1 MPKLTLAKL
10 TSNLATYGRPL
21 RSFKKGDRIH
31 SATNNYSYVLD
42 AEPGVLEFQPDL
54 TPSEMLML
62 GVFEGRYLNDCVRE
76 FPTEWFVGALQYGR
90 LSPEGADP
98 ERCNLFG
105 IKSRQPLPVWRQ
117 NGWAPSKER
126 VGRTDDHYHGL
137 LGDPKRN
144 PDERGWF
151 QWYCRYW
158 MGRRIPEIDHVQI
171 SRWRAFRRHA
181 GAVRGG
187 CPTYRQDKQCRLR
200 ERQALLQWAY
210 NPFI

>member
-1 MPKLTLAKL
+1 MPSLTVAKL
-10 TSNLATYGRPL
+10 TSNLATHGRPL
-21 RSFKKGDRIH
+21 RTFKQGDRVH
-31 SATNNYSYVLD
+31 SATSTYSYVLD
-42 AEPGVLEFQPDL
+42 AEPGALEFQPDL
-54 TPSEMLML
+54 TPGEMLLL

-76 FPTEWFVGALQYGR
+76 FPAEWFVGALQYGR

-105 IKSRQPLPVWRQ
+105 IQSRQPLSIWRQ

-126 VGRTDDHYHGL
+126 AGRTDDHYHGL

-158 MGRRIPEIDHVQI
+158 MGRRIPELDRVQI
-171 SRWRAFRRHA
+171 ARWRAFRRHA

-187 CPTYRQDKQCRLR
+187 CPTYRQDKHCRLR